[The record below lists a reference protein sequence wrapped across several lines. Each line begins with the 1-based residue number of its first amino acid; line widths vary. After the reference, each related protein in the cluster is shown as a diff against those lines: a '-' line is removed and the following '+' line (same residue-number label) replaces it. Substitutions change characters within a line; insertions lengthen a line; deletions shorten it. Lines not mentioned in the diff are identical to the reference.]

1 MATTTKKDIAV
12 DDGVLDTVH
21 EHVDPYLEQE
31 VGGFLVGTLVDGQVT
46 IRHALPA
53 LEAVGHRAQLTFTH
67 SVWEEMLA
75 RVDRD
80 FPDLR
85 IVGWYHSHPGFGI
98 FLSEYD
104 KFIQRNFFSAPGMV
118 ALVVDPHSGEHGWFG
133 WKNGDGEESEIVL
146 LDDGSSAAR
155 REPRAPVTPSSS
167 GGGSNLGTRILVGAV
182 IAIAGFAIGLAVGGS
197 GDTTPEEP
205 PAVTQTDPVT
215 DPTPDV
221 PEPDR
226 DGGLV
231 AEPTGRVV
239 IDYRV
244 RRGDSLWTLAESFYG
259 SGFSYQEL
267 TAVNPDVDADAL
279 EVGDVLRIP
288 VEGEPEVER

>member
-1 MATTTKKDIAV
+1 MATTTKKDITV
-12 DDGVLDTVH
+12 DDGVMDTVH

-31 VGGFLVGTLVDGQVT
+31 VGGFLVGTLTDGQVAV
-46 IRHALPA
+46 RHALPA

-133 WKNGDGEESEIVL
+133 WKDGDGEESEIVL
-146 LDDGSSAAR
+146 LDGPSAEH
-155 REPRAPVTPSSS
+155 REPRTPATPNGSGSRSSV
-167 GGGSNLGTRILVGAV
+167 GTRILVGTV
-182 IAIAGFAIGLAVGGS
+182 IAIAGFAVGLAVGGI
-197 GDTTPEEP
+197 GDSAPEEAP
-205 PAVTQTDPVT
+205 GVTQTDPVT
-215 DPTPDV
+215 EPTPDDTD
-221 PEPDR
+221 PARE
-226 DGGLV
+226 GGPI

-259 SGFSYQEL
+259 SGFSYEEL
-267 TAVNPDVDADAL
+267 TAANPDVDADAL
-279 EVGDVLRIP
+279 EVGDILRIP